1 MQTGDILLHD
11 LDSDGILRL
20 TLNDHGRRNTLSEAM
35 LTELA
40 RALAL
45 AGNNAAVRVIILA
58 ANGRAFYTGHDL
70 KEMTAGIGLINMRR
84 A

>member
-11 LDSDGILRL
+11 PDADSILRL

-58 ANGRAFYTGHDL
+58 ANDPAFYAGHDI
-70 KEMTAGIGLINMRR
+70 KEMTARGGLINMRR